1 MLPLH
6 LLLSLFIHTILYCGW
21 PVFSSLDCNE
31 ENSRDSNLDCFN
43 LLLSQVFLIYSV
55 EKFLE
60 EDNRFKWPA
69 YISGGLLT
77 LLSISC
83 GLEHIEDC

>member
-1 MLPLH
+1 MVG
-6 LLLSLFIHTILYCGW
+6 LFSQVWIAMRKIAGIPIWIALI
-21 PVFSSLDCNE
+21 
-31 ENSRDSNLDCFN
+31 